1 MPAIR
6 MSNSALATFT
16 QISPNRDSPRNKKI
30 DTITIHHM
38 AGNLTVERCGQLF
51 ASPSR
56 KGSSNYGVDTAGKI
70 GLYVPESDRA
80 WTSSNPANDHRAITI
95 EVANDQ
101 IGEPWHVSE
110 TAIIALVKLC
120 ADICRRNGIKK
131 LVWSDNK
138 DDRVNHRNG
147 CNMTVHR
154 DFAATACPGT
164 YLYSQI
170 GRIANAVNHE
180 LVAGDFSKDVTVALW
195 RVQTGAFK
203 KKDNAFNMLNKLRK
217 KGYDGIVV
225 LSNGLFKVQLGAFKE
240 LANAEKLSKTVHV
253 LGFDTFITDKGG
265 EMVAER

>member
-1 MPAIR
+1 MPVTR
-6 MSNSALATFT
+6 MSNSSLVTFT
-16 QISPNRDSPRNKKI
+16 QISPNRNSPRNKKI

-51 ASPSR
+51 ANPSR
-56 KGSSNYGVDTAGKI
+56 QGSSNYGVDTSGRI

-80 WTSSNPANDHRAITI
+80 WTSSSPANDHRAITI

-110 TAIIALVKLC
+110 TAIVATIKLC
-120 ADICRRNGIKK
+120 ADICRRNGIKQ

-164 YLYSQI
+164 YLYSQM
-170 GRIANAVNHE
+170 GRIATAVNLE
-180 LVAGDFSKDVTVALW
+180 LGAGAFTPVVALW
-195 RVQTGAFK
+195 RVQTGAFRNK
-203 KKDNAFNMLNKLRK
+203 GNAFNMLNKLRQR
-217 KGYDGIVV
+217 GQDGIVV
-225 LSNGLFKVQLGAFKE
+225 LANGMFKVQLGAFKE
-240 LANAEKLSKTVHV
+240 YSNAERLSKQIRA